1 MKRMVLVVALVALRV
16 WAAPPASGL
25 DAERLARI
33 PARMKAF
40 VERGSIAGA
49 VTLVARHGTVGSVEA
64 VGYQNLETKT
74 PMRTDTIFQIMSMTK
89 PVTAVGIML
98 LLEEGR
104 LGLNDPVERHL
115 PEFRGQWVI
124 DSRPDEKTRVLKK
137 SPRAI
142 TIKDLLT
149 HTSGMMGMPPEGMK
163 EVIFKFDHTL
173 AEAVAL
179 YSQQPLEFEPGKKWS
194 YSNPGMATLG
204 RIIEVVSGMPYEKFI
219 EERIFKPMGMKDSFF
234 FPPEEK
240 KARISMLYKLE
251 GGQLKRAGAE
261 ALAGDAA
268 EYRKGAKYPCPECG
282 MYSTAADLAALYQTM
297 LDGGVHQGKRLL
309 SKASVEAMTAV
320 HTGELRP
327 SYGLGWAVS
336 QGPGSLLLLASP
348 GSFGHGGAFGTYGWM
363 DPKKDLLGVFLIQRT
378 TGGTSEETNAFQA
391 LANAAAVD

>member
-1 MKRMVLVVALVALRV
+1 MKRIVLALALVALRV

-40 VERGSIAGA
+40 VECGSIAGA
-49 VTLVARHGTVGSVEA
+49 VMLVARHGTVGSVEA

-74 PMRTDTIFQIMSMTK
+74 PMRTDTIFQIMSMSK
-89 PVTAVGIML
+89 PVTAIGIMM

-115 PEFRGQWVI
+115 LEFRGQWVI
-124 DSRPDEKTRVLKK
+124 DNRPDEKTRLLKK
-137 SPRAI
+137 SPRPI

-149 HTSGMMGMPPEGMK
+149 HTSGMAAMAPEGMK
-163 EVIFKFDHTL
+163 EVMFKFDHTL
-173 AEAVAL
+173 AEAVTV

-194 YSNPGMATLG
+194 YSNTGIATLG
-204 RIIEVVSGMPYEKFI
+204 RIIEVVSGMPYEKFM
-219 EERIFKPMGMKDSFF
+219 EERIFKPLGMKDSFF

-240 KARISMLYKLE
+240 KARIAMLYKLE
-251 GGQLKRAGAE
+251 DGHLKRAGAE

-268 EYRKGAKYPCPECG
+268 LYRKGAKYPCPECG
-282 MYSTAADLAALYQTM
+282 MYSTATDLAALYQMM
-297 LDGGVHQGKRLL
+297 LNGGVHQGKQLL
-309 SKASVEAMTAV
+309 SRASVEAMTAV
-320 HTGELRP
+320 QTGELRP

-336 QGPGSLLLLASP
+336 TDPGMLLSLKSQGT
-348 GSFGHGGAFGTYGWM
+348 FGHGGAFGTYGWM

-378 TGGTSEETNAFQA
+378 AGGTDAESNAFQA
-391 LANAAAVD
+391 LAGAAAVD